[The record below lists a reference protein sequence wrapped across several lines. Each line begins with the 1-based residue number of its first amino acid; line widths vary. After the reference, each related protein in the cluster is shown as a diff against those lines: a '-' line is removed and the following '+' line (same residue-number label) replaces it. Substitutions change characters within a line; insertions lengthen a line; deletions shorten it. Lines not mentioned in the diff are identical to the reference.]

1 MPIIPKEASGRTA
14 SVRRPRA
21 ITRPGGQVEF
31 HPPHLD
37 ERRMGPNIEVKPMN
51 QNSIVETLIGAAVI
65 AVAVLFLFF
74 AYSSTGA
81 GMVSGYD
88 VVAKFNRADGVNIG
102 TVQKL
107 ALDPK
112 SYNAVLTLA
121 LVNSVKLPD
130 DSSVRITS
138 EGLLGNQYLSIEPGS
153 SMQTIK
159 PGGEIENTQGSIDLI
174 SLLGKAVFSTGE
186 GG

>member
-1 MPIIPKEASGRTA
+1 
-14 SVRRPRA
+14 
-21 ITRPGGQVEF
+21 
-31 HPPHLD
+31 
-37 ERRMGPNIEVKPMN
+37 MGPNIEVKPMT

-74 AYSSTGA
+74 AYSSTGS

-102 TVQKL
+102 TDVRLSGIKVGTVQKL

-112 SYNAVLTLA
+112 TYNAVLTLG
-121 LVNSVKLPD
+121 LENYVKLPD

-174 SLLGKAVFSTGE
+174 GLLGKAVFSTGD
-186 GG
+186 GNK

>member
-1 MPIIPKEASGRTA
+1 M
-14 SVRRPRA
+14 
-21 ITRPGGQVEF
+21 
-31 HPPHLD
+31 
-37 ERRMGPNIEVKPMN
+37 

-65 AVAVLFLFF
+65 AVAALFFFF
-74 AYSSTGA
+74 AYSSTGS
-81 GMVSGYD
+81 GSVSGYD
-88 VVAKFNRADGVNIG
+88 VIAKFSKADGVNVGTDVRLSGIKVG

-112 SYNAVLTLA
+112 TYSAVVTLA
-121 LVNSVKLPD
+121 LENSVKLPD

-153 SMQTIK
+153 SMQPIK

-174 SLLGKAVFSTGE
+174 GLLGKAVFSA
-186 GG
+186 GGTPGAGK